1 MKRLHI
7 IARQKAY
14 LNTIS
19 QQLLEIFGD
28 SIVLSSTTIQDMT
41 KDLVS
46 AQDIVVLS
54 KEVLIGITR
63 PFIPDSCPVI
73 LAKREVNIV
82 ATKKLMS
89 LPKNQQILIINDTTE
104 HAEETVNSLK
114 DIFFE
119 HEYSV
124 YDSMSLIEP
133 TTDWLVTPGEMEL
146 VPKGF
151 TNVIDIGPRIVNFN
165 TVLEIASYLDMN
177 TSQTSLMNRFFKSQ
191 LVVAEN
197 YNTKQCLTNNMNTEQ
212 HSYDSTHTTDTD
224 IQTQMKDRFSR
235 EMSSIIEKIEVHG
248 FLDESLAILEI
259 YQAGQKERES
269 FGRSKVKSRLLDRGI
284 VLTDQQLRLRLEVLH
299 ELDLVNVRK
308 GRGGTKLSEK
318 GKVFLRFISQLR
330 TKYSIDA
337 KNI

>member
-1 MKRLHI
+1 MKKLHI

-28 SIVLSSTTIQDMT
+28 NIVLSSTTVQDMT

-82 ATKKLMS
+82 ATKKLIS
-89 LPKNQQILIINDTTE
+89 LPKKQQILIINDTTE
-104 HAEETVNSLK
+104 HAEETVNSLRN
-114 DIFFE
+114 IFFE

-124 YDSMSLIEP
+124 YDSISLIEP

-165 TVLEIASYLDMN
+165 TVLEIAGYLDMN
-177 TSQTSLMNRFFKSQ
+177 TNQTSLMNRFFKSQ
-191 LVVAEN
+191 LVVAEK
-197 YNTKQCLTNNMNTEQ
+197 YNKKQYVTNDMSSEQ
-212 HSYDSTHTTDTD
+212 HSYDSTFTTHADV
-224 IQTQMKDRFSR
+224 QTQMKDQFSR
-235 EMSSIIEKIEVHG
+235 EMSLMIEKIEVHG

-259 YQAGQKERES
+259 YQAGKKELES
-269 FGRSKVKSRLLDRGI
+269 FGRSKVKSRLLDMGI

-299 ELDLVNVRK
+299 ELGLVNVHK
-308 GRGGTKLSEK
+308 GRGGTKLSDK
-318 GKVFLRFISQLR
+318 GEVFFAFHQSTQ
-330 TKYSIDA
+330 
-337 KNI
+337 N